1 MPSKK
6 AFTNQG
12 QIKRMKMR
20 IQNYKKCYRF
30 LDSYFKN
37 RKIQYA
43 IGIKKSLF
51 YSGIIRLSDIR
62 TILKLK

>member
-43 IGIKKSLF
+43 IGKSLF

>member
-43 IGIKKSLF
+43 KSLF
-51 YSGIIRLSDIR
+51 YSGIIRLSEIR